1 MLNSEH
7 GQGFRDFYDAMRDSV
22 LDDKTKILVGLA
34 ASMAVGCEP

>member
-7 GQGFRDFYDAMRDSV
+7 GQAFRSFYDAMRDSV
-22 LDDKTKILVGLA
+22 LDDKTTILVGLA